1 MITPHEILINTY
13 DKSNKLVQK
22 IIKSNDERIIYSVPN
37 GQYKDTFGCSFDLK
51 AKEINRNPDRLKTK
65 GGHWDKYLNKF
76 VFNKTKEYTPLTKE
90 QKIAKLQA
98 KIAMLLAN

>member
-1 MITPHEILINTY
+1 MRTPREILINTY
-13 DKSNKLVQK
+13 DKSNKLIQK
-22 IIKSNDERIIYSVPN
+22 IVKSNDERIVYSTPK

-51 AKEINRNPDRLKTK
+51 TKEINRNPNRMQIK
-65 GGHWDKYLNKF
+65 GGHWNDDLNKF